1 MEQPK
6 RRIVKETTLYGINDA
21 SIYTR
26 PRERFVVEVKVLGGN
41 TIYAKNGDVICADY
55 IWETEV
61 IPMGNNFQPYTPA
74 IFGTYEEAFKYVNG
88 EYGETGREVVWESE

>member
-26 PRERFVVEVKVLGGN
+26 PRERFVVEVQVLGSN
-41 TIYAKNGDVICADY
+41 TIYATNGDVIDADY
-55 IWETEV
+55 TWETEV
-61 IPMGNNFQPYTPA
+61 IPMGNNFQPNTPA
-74 IFGTYEEAFKYVNG
+74 IFGTYEEAFNYVNG
-88 EYGETGREVVWESE
+88 EYGKTGREVVWESE